1 MLNKQMQQM
10 RRRRVRNN
18 LRYVAYWQSLKQ
30 LTKPDGSLLSDY
42 INKGI
47 VYCNKIGLSSMEVFN
62 TESDLIEGM
71 YKVVCR
77 KQTEDFDVSDRLL
90 FLKDSDFTTN
100 KVLSDDQILRVES
113 IIDKTGRGERL
124 NINCRSGVFVGKA
137 PVEPRSLKNV
147 IFKGGV
153 GSVISQSVLW
163 FLDNTTNYLR
173 AYNANNENRMSS
185 QDINLGSGFW
195 LGAVS
200 DGTNI
205 WAIDA
210 ISRTATAF
218 NISNLMR
225 TGSQISLGTG
235 SWVGGMSDGVDIW
248 FINNQSSGSMA
259 IAYRKDNLSRDG
271 DKDINIGSPDFPNP
285 NWGEGT
291 YTNGILYIADHNT
304 GWIRAWSNVDMSRR
318 GDKDINTGLNT
329 ITGITSTD
337 NYLWAIDG
345 TTAKAWSLQDNSRQS
360 SKDINIGAGGFSGA
374 TSNTTINDLITIP
387 NNPLDLFKI
396 GFTLDV
402 IIRDYQNPW
411 IFDSDFRIPVVISFV
426 KDLTTP
432 TLVVNDRKVAMTKV
446 INITDKSIFY
456 GSEVPMDTNQIYIE

>member
-30 LTKPDGSLLSDY
+30 LTKPDGSLLDDY
-42 INKGI
+42 VNKGI

-173 AYNANNENRMSS
+173 AYNANNENRIVKSRYKFR
-185 QDINLGSGFW
+185 FW
-195 LGAVS
+195 
-200 DGTNI
+200 
-205 WAIDA
+205 
-210 ISRTATAF
+210 F
-218 NISNLMR
+218 
-225 TGSQISLGTG
+225 
-235 SWVGGMSDGVDIW
+235 
-248 FINNQSSGSMA
+248 
-259 IAYRKDNLSRDG
+259 
-271 DKDINIGSPDFPNP
+271 
-285 NWGEGT
+285 
-291 YTNGILYIADHNT
+291 
-304 GWIRAWSNVDMSRR
+304 
-318 GDKDINTGLNT
+318 
-329 ITGITSTD
+329 
-337 NYLWAIDG
+337 
-345 TTAKAWSLQDNSRQS
+345 
-360 SKDINIGAGGFSGA
+360 
-374 TSNTTINDLITIP
+374 
-387 NNPLDLFKI
+387 
-396 GFTLDV
+396 
-402 IIRDYQNPW
+402 
-411 IFDSDFRIPVVISFV
+411 
-426 KDLTTP
+426 
-432 TLVVNDRKVAMTKV
+432 LVRCC
-446 INITDKSIFY
+446 F
-456 GSEVPMDTNQIYIE
+456 